1 MELRLPCAGRPLE
14 VLAPGPED
22 RRTVDFTKTCRYAY
36 RGTGQPLAMPAVVVF
51 RPDETIVARTLRVQD
66 RHTECADYVDWGL
79 TLFADFTLP
88 TRGFETSFQD
98 KTPAISARRV
108 HLRLEP
114 GKPVT
119 VSLLLFGHE
128 GDWRPGLGHLVERY
142 PDFFVVADPRAPNLH
157 GAFMCS
163 GGFKPDTEIA
173 TDQVLAEWKR
183 QHVQT
188 VEVHGT
194 FPFYG
199 RYLPPAERWTTLAD
213 DRWHLLRKEA
223 DPQRPADDAPWKA
236 IYDYVAKKSPPAMT
250 VAAVRDYINR
260 LHGHGMH
267 ALVYFNP
274 TEAWK
279 LWIKANYPGDL
290 VLNDKGRHVPEWYES
305 LLVCP
310 NPDSP
315 WGQYLLDTFKRMMD
329 LYPEADGF
337 FMDQSTYDRL
347 DYAHDNGWS
356 IQDGRTA
363 YRMGWAIDQ
372 FSQRCRAMAKARGKF
387 LWWNGP
393 YISDIAYYAEGM
405 MAEAGDEKEV
415 HTIQYLMMG
424 GRACCTLSRT
434 GETTL
439 QDCAAYGIYP
449 TVMEGPA
456 AQLASRYW
464 PIFEL
469 FRGKRWVFNA
479 HALDLPQG
487 TKGNLWRLP
496 DGNALVERG
505 DGRPNGQWQVIRR
518 EPACDGAF
526 ARCGGVPR
534 GLFPLAGSAGQ
545 AAVGRRPRR
554 RHVAREHPA
563 ASKRLGHPSGQ
574 DGRASEL
581 GRSRGCRRGAGHR
594 RGRRVGQLDRP
605 RRRWQVDV
613 AGRDR
618 RAARCAGRT
627 VRGAHFIIRL
637 LKNEA
642 AFARPSP
649 VGPTCPERP
658 SGAISSSIST
668 NMNVIDIPFHQCR
681 PAKQPLRARRTSGSA
696 AA

>member
-1 MELRLPCAGRPLE
+1 M
-14 VLAPGPED
+14 
-22 RRTVDFTKTCRYAY
+22 DFTKTCRYAY

-66 RHTECADYVDWGL
+66 RHTECADYVDRGL

-347 DYAHDNGWS
+347 DYAHDDGWS

-496 DGNALVERG
+496 DGNALV
-505 DGRPNGQWQVIRR
+505 
-518 EPACDGAF
+518 
-526 ARCGGVPR
+526 
-534 GLFPLAGSAGQ
+534 
-545 AAVGRRPRR
+545 
-554 RHVAREHPA
+554 
-563 ASKRLGHPSGQ
+563 
-574 DGRASEL
+574 
-581 GRSRGCRRGAGHR
+581 
-594 RGRRVGQLDRP
+594 
-605 RRRWQVDV
+605 DV
-613 AGRDR
+613 VT
-618 RAARCAGRT
+618 AGRT
-627 VRGAHFIIRL
+627 VNGRSFDANLPVTVRLPDAAEFRAAYFLSPDLLGKRRLAVDRGGDTLRVSIPRHRSVSAIL
-637 LKNEA
+637 LAKTGVHLSLEG
-642 AFARPSP
+642 P
-649 VGPTCPERP
+649 V
-658 SGAISSSIST
+658 
-668 NMNVIDIPFHQCR
+668 
-681 PAKQPLRARRTSGSA
+681 A
-696 AA
+696 AAGGQGIDAAAVLDNWTDHAVGGKWTSPAGIGEPLDVPAGQSARTFHYQASEKRGGLRQAVTCRANLPGTALGGDFEFYID